1 MYKFTFDSLNI
12 IPKNHPR
19 LIHGSKTEIKKSS
32 RQIFGV
38 TIAYLKENSKIKNKF
53 FKKNSYPEIRKT
65 YFLAQNWGRGGGG
78 GRLIHRINL
87 YMGKY
92 SQYLFPVGFLNIV
105 VFITILL
112 LLS

>member
-1 MYKFTFDSLNI
+1 MYNLTFHSLNI

-19 LIHGSKTEIKKSS
+19 LIHGSKTEIKKSP

-65 YFLAQNWGRGGGG
+65 YFLPPKLGGGGG
-78 GRLIHRINL
+78 GRLIHGINL

-92 SQYLFPVGFLNIV
+92 SQYLFPVGFLNTV
-105 VFITILL
+105 VFIPILL
-112 LLS
+112 LLL

>member
-1 MYKFTFDSLNI
+1 MYKFTFYSLNI

-38 TIAYLKENSKIKNKF
+38 TVAYLKENSKIKSKF

-65 YFLAQNWGRGGGG
+65 NFFGSKVGGRGRGGGG
-78 GRLIHRINL
+78 VDL
-87 YMGKY
+87 YTGSTY
-92 SQYLFPVGFLNIV
+92 TRVNTVSTYFQ
-105 VFITILL
+105 
-112 LLS
+112 